1 MSAGLAAVVS
11 DIPGNVQLIDAGI
24 HGLRVPMGD
33 EARIAEAIA
42 ELLGGPETRARMGAA
57 ARRRIVE
64 NYSTG
69 RVVDRYER
77 LFGEALRASAA
88 AARG

>member
-1 MSAGLAAVVS
+1 M
-11 DIPGNVQLIDAGI
+11 
-24 HGLRVPMGD
+24 
-33 EARIAEAIA
+33 
-42 ELLGGPETRARMGAA
+42 ELLGDPEARARMGAA

-69 RVVDRYER
+69 RVVDRYEA

-88 AARG
+88 ASRG